1 MNRQADLIVHN
12 ARIYSVDEGLTI
24 HEAMAI
30 KDGLILAIGSD
41 KAILDQYQVTEIID
55 CKGKPLFP
63 GFIDAH
69 CHFYSYGI
77 TKIKKAD
84 LTGTGSF
91 EEILD
96 ILLKH
101 HVAHPSGWL
110 EGRGWDQNDWELKSF
125 PAKDR
130 LDELFPNTPVILTRI
145 DGHAVLVNSEAM
157 KRAGITADTKIQ
169 GGEVKV
175 KNGEPT
181 GILIDNAINP
191 VTACI
196 PAADIQMQKEALLIA
211 EKNCFALGL
220 TSVVDAGLDIEVI
233 EVIDSLH
240 KDNLLKMRMNCWIS
254 PGKQN
259 YDAFIREG
267 IYRTDRLHVN
277 GFKLYADGALGSRGA
292 CLLEPYSD
300 DPGNSGLI
308 MYDMDYYRNI
318 CDLAIQRGFQVSTHA
333 IGDSAVRM
341 VLNLYAEYLKGP
353 NDRRWRIE
361 HSQIVHPDD
370 FQKYAD
376 YSIIPSIQATHA
388 TSDMYWAD
396 ERVGSER
403 LKGAY
408 AYKQLLNTNGWLP
421 NGTDFP
427 IENINPIYTFYA
439 SVTRK
444 DLQGY
449 PEEGFQ
455 MENALSRE
463 ETLQSMTIW
472 AAKGNFE
479 ENEKGSLEPGKY
491 ADFVI
496 LDQDI
501 MIIPEQK
508 IPDTK
513 VLMTFV
519 GGEMVYSVE

>member
-1 MNRQADLIVHN
+1 MRNIYIIFLLSVIAFMMSCNTMNRQADLIVHN
-12 ARIYSVDEGLTI
+12 ARIYTVNADMEVQQ
-24 HEAMAI
+24 AMVI
-30 KDGLILAIGSD
+30 SDGMIVELGTDKSILERFRA
-41 KAILDQYQVTEIID
+41 AETID
-55 CKGKPLFP
+55 CLGKPLFP
-63 GFIDAH
+63 GLIDAH

-77 TKIKKAD
+77 TRIRKAD

-101 HVAHPSGWL
+101 HVAHPSEWL
-110 EGRGWDQNDWELKSF
+110 EGRGWDQNDWELKEF
-125 PAKDR
+125 PVKER
-130 LDELFPNTPVILTRI
+130 LDELFPNTAVILTRI

-233 EVIDSLH
+233 KVIDSLH

-318 CDLAIQRGFQVSTHA
+318 CDLA
-333 IGDSAVRM
+333 
-341 VLNLYAEYLKGP
+341 
-353 NDRRWRIE
+353 
-361 HSQIVHPDD
+361 
-370 FQKYAD
+370 
-376 YSIIPSIQATHA
+376 
-388 TSDMYWAD
+388 
-396 ERVGSER
+396 
-403 LKGAY
+403 
-408 AYKQLLNTNGWLP
+408 
-421 NGTDFP
+421 
-427 IENINPIYTFYA
+427 
-439 SVTRK
+439 
-444 DLQGY
+444 
-449 PEEGFQ
+449 
-455 MENALSRE
+455 
-463 ETLQSMTIW
+463 
-472 AAKGNFE
+472 
-479 ENEKGSLEPGKY
+479 
-491 ADFVI
+491 
-496 LDQDI
+496 
-501 MIIPEQK
+501 
-508 IPDTK
+508 
-513 VLMTFV
+513 
-519 GGEMVYSVE
+519 